1 MTMSRE
7 HLPFHVLRTTLP
19 ALLLAMALWPEATF
33 ASAAQEK
40 LASAYIKAA
49 ATGDPAALLGLF
61 HPGELEELRA
71 RVLKV
76 LEAESEQGGSVIR
89 GRLFGNAASIEEVRR
104 LTHENFYLAMARAIG
119 MPAERIG
126 EVKILGIVAENSQLA
141 HALVRV
147 SPPEEARTRARV
159 TVVSM
164 IRYGKDWRV
173 QLPALLQARVDA
185 ALAAAEDGNAAAG
198 ASAPK
203 AVNSPDLLSALKSG
217 SETLRRGECAEFFNE
232 HMSPG
237 FRSVTSAKALA
248 TLIKQCETREDTRET
263 YIAALEIAQRLSPKL
278 EQDGAR
284 AVYDMRGQGLPFQ
297 RFVLE
302 KVEDRWYVA
311 E

>member
-1 MTMSRE
+1 MTKSLE
-7 HLPFHVLRTTLP
+7 HLPFHVLRKTLP
-19 ALLLAMALWPEATF
+19 ALLLAMALWPDTTF

-40 LASAYIKAA
+40 LASTYIQAA

-76 LEAESEQGGSVIR
+76 LEAEAEQGGSVIR
-89 GRLFGNAASIEEVRR
+89 GRLFGAAASIEEVRR
-104 LTHENFYLAMARAIG
+104 LTHENFYVAMARAIG

-141 HALVRV
+141 HALARV
-147 SPPEEARTRARV
+147 SPPEEAKTRARV
-159 TVVSM
+159 AVVSM

-185 ALAAAEDGNAAAG
+185 ALVAAEDGQGAAG

-203 AVNSPDLLSALKSG
+203 TANSPELISALKAG
-217 SETLRRGECAEFFNE
+217 SDTLRRGDCAEFFNE

-237 FRSVTSAKALA
+237 FRSATSAKALA
-248 TLIKQCETREDTRET
+248 TLIKQCATREDTRET
-263 YIAALEIAQRLSPKL
+263 YIAALELAQRLPPKL